1 MEEVT
6 EVLTVLNSKGMHA
19 RPAQRL
25 VKTTL
30 SFQSDCFISHNGY
43 RINAKS
49 IMGVLT
55 LAATQGTRLTV
66 TCMGNDAD
74 KAMAALRELFA
85 SGFGEE

>member
-1 MEEVT
+1 MSEVT
-6 EVLTVLNSKGMHA
+6 EEMTVINSKGMHA

-30 SFQSDCFISHNGY
+30 SFNAECFISHNGY

-55 LAATQGTRLTV
+55 LAATKGTRLTI
-66 TCMGNDAD
+66 TCTGDDAEQAID
-74 KAMAALRELFA
+74 ALRELFH

>member
-1 MEEVT
+1 MPEVT
-6 EVLTVLNSKGMHA
+6 EEMTVLNSKGMHA

-30 SFQSDCFISHNGY
+30 SFNSECFISHNGY

-55 LAATQGTRLTV
+55 LAATQGTRLSV
-66 TCMGNDAD
+66 TCTGDDAEN
-74 KAMAALRELFA
+74 AIAALRELFM